1 MPGTVVRLTG
11 LKVYRS
17 KGIEYVYHRAS
28 GIRLSPPHKP
38 GSPEFMRA
46 YADACSIKKPK
57 VNQGRTLDAA
67 IDRYLDST
75 DYLGLRGRTKADYQ
89 RIIKWLRIIGDTPL
103 RLFTRAFVYKLR
115 DKAYSAHKRRFANY
129 VQSVLSVILEC
140 AVKAEWISDNP
151 ARMIKKVKRPT
162 NAREANPAWT
172 EAEYLAMLAAAPPA
186 LRGPLAMGWHLG
198 MRSGDVIGLGK
209 TAIKDGVLYRQTSK
223 AGTVVELPIPPALQ
237 SILDQMEKHEAIT
250 FFANSHG
257 KPWDRE
263 GFSTAMQRLRNRLAD
278 AGTVRREISFHGL
291 RTAFAQRAD
300 AAGVEV
306 RKIADAAG
314 HKDTR
319 TTEGYIRRANVK
331 KHAAE
336 VIRILNKP

>member
-172 EAEYLAMLAAAPPA
+172 EAEYLAMLCAAAGYRFILVPFRH
-186 LRGPLAMGWHLG
+186 RGERP
-198 MRSGDVIGLGK
+198 K
-209 TAIKDGVLYRQTSK
+209 AIEILFSDECRAVAKEIFQANRKATS
-223 AGTVVELPIPPALQ
+223 AQIVENPC
-237 SILDQMEKHEAIT
+237 DE
-250 FFANSHG
+250 
-257 KPWDRE
+257 
-263 GFSTAMQRLRNRLAD
+263 
-278 AGTVRREISFHGL
+278 
-291 RTAFAQRAD
+291 
-300 AAGVEV
+300 
-306 RKIADAAG
+306 
-314 HKDTR
+314 
-319 TTEGYIRRANVK
+319 
-331 KHAAE
+331 
-336 VIRILNKP
+336 